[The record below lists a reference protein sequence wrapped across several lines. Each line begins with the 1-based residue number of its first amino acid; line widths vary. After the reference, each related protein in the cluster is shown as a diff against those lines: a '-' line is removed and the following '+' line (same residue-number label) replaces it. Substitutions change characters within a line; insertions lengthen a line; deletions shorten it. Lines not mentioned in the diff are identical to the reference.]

1 MWVSC
6 GFCLPSVQ
14 INQIISDLERDE
26 GVRLKPYLDTVGK
39 TTIGV
44 GRNLTDNGI
53 TAAEARV
60 LLQNDLFRVAN
71 ELDRVAPWW
80 REMSQLRQ
88 NALVNMAF
96 NLGLPRLLTFKKMMF
111 ALENGNFETA
121 WAEAMGSK
129 WAAQVGE
136 RANRI
141 ADSFIKG

>member
-1 MWVSC
+1 M
-6 GFCLPSVQ
+6 Q
-14 INQIISDLERDE
+14 INQIILDLERDE

-53 TAAEARV
+53 TAAEARM
-60 LLQNDLFRVAN
+60 LLQNDLSRISG
-71 ELDRVAPWW
+71 ELDRVVPWW
-80 REMSQLRQ
+80 REMSDSRQ

-96 NLGLPRLLTFKKMMF
+96 NLGMPRLLTFKKMML
-111 ALENGNFETA
+111 ALQSGNFETA

-136 RANRI
+136 RSKRI
-141 ADSFIKG
+141 ADCFMKG

>member
-1 MWVSC
+1 
-6 GFCLPSVQ
+6 VQ

-39 TTIGV
+39 TTIGI

-80 REMSQLRQ
+80 REMSQVRQ

-96 NLGLPRLLTFKKMMF
+96 NLGMPRLLTFKKMML

>member
-1 MWVSC
+1 
-6 GFCLPSVQ
+6 VQ

-53 TAAEARV
+53 TAAEARM

-96 NLGLPRLLTFKKMMF
+96 NLGMPRLLTFKKMML
-111 ALENGNFETA
+111 ALQNGNFETA

-136 RANRI
+136 RSKRI
-141 ADSFIKG
+141 ADCFMKG

>member
-1 MWVSC
+1 M
-6 GFCLPSVQ
+6 Q

-39 TTIGV
+39 TTIGI

-53 TAAEARV
+53 TAAEAKV

-80 REMSQLRQ
+80 REMSQVRQ

-96 NLGLPRLLTFKKMMF
+96 NLGLPRLLTFKKMMV
-111 ALENGNFETA
+111 ALENGNFEIA

-141 ADSFIKG
+141 ADCFIKG

>member
-1 MWVSC
+1 M
-6 GFCLPSVQ
+6 Q

-39 TTIGV
+39 TTIGI

-80 REMSQLRQ
+80 REMSQVRQ

-96 NLGLPRLLTFKKMMF
+96 NLGMPRLLTFKKMML

>member
-1 MWVSC
+1 
-6 GFCLPSVQ
+6 VQ

-96 NLGLPRLLTFKKMMF
+96 NLGMPRLLTFKKMML

>member
-1 MWVSC
+1 M
-6 GFCLPSVQ
+6 
-14 INQIISDLERDE
+14 
-26 GVRLKPYLDTVGK
+26 
-39 TTIGV
+39 
-44 GRNLTDNGI
+44 
-53 TAAEARV
+53 

-80 REMSQLRQ
+80 REMSQVRQ

-96 NLGLPRLLTFKKMMF
+96 NLGLPRLLTFKKMMV

>member
-1 MWVSC
+1 M
-6 GFCLPSVQ
+6 Q

-96 NLGLPRLLTFKKMMF
+96 NLGLPRLLTFKKMML

>member
-1 MWVSC
+1 M
-6 GFCLPSVQ
+6 Q

-39 TTIGV
+39 TTIGI

-53 TAAEARV
+53 TAAEAKV

-80 REMSQLRQ
+80 RKMSQVRQ

-96 NLGLPRLLTFKKMMF
+96 NLGLPRLLTFKKMMV

>member
-1 MWVSC
+1 M
-6 GFCLPSVQ
+6 Q

-80 REMSQLRQ
+80 REMSQVRQ

-96 NLGLPRLLTFKKMMF
+96 NLGLPRLLTFKKMML

-141 ADSFIKG
+141 ADCFIKG

>member
-1 MWVSC
+1 M
-6 GFCLPSVQ
+6 Q

-39 TTIGV
+39 TTIGI

-53 TAAEARV
+53 TAAEAKV

-80 REMSQLRQ
+80 RKMSQVRQ

-96 NLGLPRLLTFKKMMF
+96 NLGLPRLLTFKKMMV
-111 ALENGNFETA
+111 ALENGNFEIA

-141 ADSFIKG
+141 ADCFIRG

>member
-1 MWVSC
+1 M
-6 GFCLPSVQ
+6 Q

-53 TAAEARV
+53 TAAEARM
-60 LLQNDLFRVAN
+60 LLQNDLSRISD
-71 ELDRVAPWW
+71 ELDRVVPWW
-80 REMSQLRQ
+80 REMSDSRQ

-96 NLGLPRLLTFKKMMF
+96 NLGMPRLLTFKKMML

-129 WAAQVGE
+129 WAAQVGK

-141 ADSFIKG
+141 ADCFMKG

>member
-1 MWVSC
+1 M
-6 GFCLPSVQ
+6 Q

-39 TTIGV
+39 TTIGI

-53 TAAEARV
+53 TAAEAKM

-80 REMSQLRQ
+80 REMSQVRQ

-96 NLGLPRLLTFKKMMF
+96 NLGLPRLLKFKKMMV

>member
-1 MWVSC
+1 
-6 GFCLPSVQ
+6 VQ

-96 NLGLPRLLTFKKMMF
+96 NLGLPRLLTFKKMML
-111 ALENGNFETA
+111 ALQNGNFETA

>member
-1 MWVSC
+1 M
-6 GFCLPSVQ
+6 Q

>member
-1 MWVSC
+1 M
-6 GFCLPSVQ
+6 Q

-53 TAAEARV
+53 TAAEAKV

-80 REMSQLRQ
+80 REMSQVRQ

-96 NLGLPRLLTFKKMMF
+96 NLGLPRLLTFKKMMV

-141 ADSFIKG
+141 ADCFIKG

>member
-1 MWVSC
+1 M
-6 GFCLPSVQ
+6 Q

-39 TTIGV
+39 TTIGI

-53 TAAEARV
+53 TAAEAKV
-60 LLQNDLFRVAN
+60 LLQNDFFRVAN

-80 REMSQLRQ
+80 REMSQVRQ

-96 NLGLPRLLTFKKMMF
+96 NLGLPRLLTFKKMMV

>member
-1 MWVSC
+1 M
-6 GFCLPSVQ
+6 Q

-39 TTIGV
+39 TTIGI

-53 TAAEARV
+53 TAAEAKM

-71 ELDRVAPWW
+71 ELDLVAPWW
-80 REMSQLRQ
+80 REMSQVRQ

-96 NLGLPRLLTFKKMMF
+96 NLGLPRLLTFKKMML

>member
-1 MWVSC
+1 M
-6 GFCLPSVQ
+6 Q

-39 TTIGV
+39 TTIGI

-53 TAAEARV
+53 TAAEAKV

-80 REMSQLRQ
+80 RKMSQVRQ

-96 NLGLPRLLTFKKMMF
+96 NLGLPRLLTFKKMMV
-111 ALENGNFETA
+111 ALENGNFEIA

-141 ADSFIKG
+141 ADCFIKG

>member
-1 MWVSC
+1 M
-6 GFCLPSVQ
+6 Q

-39 TTIGV
+39 TTIGI

-53 TAAEARV
+53 TAAEAKV

-80 REMSQLRQ
+80 REMSQVRQ

-96 NLGLPRLLTFKKMMF
+96 NLGLPRLLTFKKMMV

-141 ADSFIKG
+141 ADCFIKG

>member
-1 MWVSC
+1 
-6 GFCLPSVQ
+6 VQ

-53 TAAEARV
+53 TAAEARM
-60 LLQNDLFRVAN
+60 LLQNDLSRISG
-71 ELDRVAPWW
+71 ELDRVVPWW
-80 REMSQLRQ
+80 REMSDSRQ

-96 NLGLPRLLTFKKMMF
+96 NLGMPRLLTFKKMML
-111 ALENGNFETA
+111 ALQSGNFETA

-136 RANRI
+136 RSKRI
-141 ADSFIKG
+141 ADCFMKG

>member
-1 MWVSC
+1 
-6 GFCLPSVQ
+6 VQ

>member
-1 MWVSC
+1 M
-6 GFCLPSVQ
+6 Q

-39 TTIGV
+39 TTIGI

-53 TAAEARV
+53 TAAEAKV

-80 REMSQLRQ
+80 REMSQVRQ

-96 NLGLPRLLTFKKMMF
+96 NLGLPRLLTFKKMML

>member
-1 MWVSC
+1 
-6 GFCLPSVQ
+6 VQ

-53 TAAEARV
+53 TAAEARM
-60 LLQNDLFRVAN
+60 LLQNDLSRISD
-71 ELDRVAPWW
+71 ELDRVVPWW
-80 REMSQLRQ
+80 REMSDSRQ

-96 NLGLPRLLTFKKMMF
+96 NLGMPRLLTFKKMML

-129 WAAQVGE
+129 WAAQVGK

-141 ADSFIKG
+141 ADCFMKG

>member
-1 MWVSC
+1 M
-6 GFCLPSVQ
+6 Q

-80 REMSQLRQ
+80 REMSQVRQ

-96 NLGLPRLLTFKKMMF
+96 NLGLPRLLTFKKMMV

-141 ADSFIKG
+141 ADCFIKG

>member
-1 MWVSC
+1 M
-6 GFCLPSVQ
+6 Q

-39 TTIGV
+39 TTIGI

-53 TAAEARV
+53 TAAEAKV

-80 REMSQLRQ
+80 REMSQVRQ

-96 NLGLPRLLTFKKMMF
+96 NLGLPRLLTFKKMMV
-111 ALENGNFETA
+111 ALENGNFEIA

>member
-1 MWVSC
+1 M
-6 GFCLPSVQ
+6 Q

-39 TTIGV
+39 TTIGI

-80 REMSQLRQ
+80 REMSQVRQ

-96 NLGLPRLLTFKKMMF
+96 NLGMPRLLTFKKMML
-111 ALENGNFETA
+111 ALQNGNFETA

>member
-1 MWVSC
+1 M
-6 GFCLPSVQ
+6 Q

-96 NLGLPRLLTFKKMMF
+96 NLGLPRLLTFKKMML
-111 ALENGNFETA
+111 ALQNGNFETA